1 MWQAM
6 SRPAELSAGRSRCEP
21 RRRCRR
27 WSCDHCG
34 TIRAGD
40 EHRKFQDNI
49 AAYGGRVVL
58 VAVTAPGAGE
68 GLPWDPDLCELQ
80 AAHKHRGDN
89 GCRVVSDLAWE
100 WNEAASE
107 RYARMWKAA
116 SVEADRWLRRLGYR
130 GQLPRRVAN
139 AWAPQQRGV
148 WHVHEALPAA
158 SVTEL
163 QWSRLVVA
171 YISRHSRRYGW
182 GNVDRNPLHRAAV
195 CRPTDAATLAARYL
209 ARNAAGYLAGN
220 LELAS
225 LPGRGL
231 RSYVSRRLTSKT
243 GVTIRNL
250 RRVRYLFVLIRQG
263 LPLPQWPE
271 AELELVWRLLAD
283 GVVVIR
289 GP

>member
-1 MWQAM
+1 
-6 SRPAELSAGRSRCEP
+6 
-21 RRRCRR
+21 
-27 WSCDHCG
+27 
-34 TIRAGD
+34 
-40 EHRKFQDNI
+40 
-49 AAYGGRVVL
+49 VVL

-68 GLPWDPDLCELQ
+68 GLPWDPDGCQLP
-80 AAHKHRGDN
+80 APHRHRGDL
-89 GCRVVSDLAWE
+89 GCRVVRDLAEE
-100 WNEAASE
+100 WNENASE

-116 SVEADRWLRRLGYR
+116 SIEADRWLRRLGYR

-158 SVTEL
+158 TATEL
-163 QWSRLVVA
+163 QWSRLVVTYLA
-171 YISRHSRRYGW
+171 RHSRRYGW
-182 GNVDRNPLHRAAV
+182 GNVDRNPLRRATIG
-195 CRPTDAATLAARYL
+195 RSTDAAALAARYL

-225 LPGRGL
+225 LPGRAL

-271 AELELVWRLLAD
+271 AELELVWRLLAE
-283 GVVVIR
+283 GLATR